1 MSYIVLAL
9 PRSRTAWLSRFL
21 TYGDWTCGH
30 EELRYMRS
38 VADVQACLARSR
50 HGSAET
56 AAMSGWRLLET
67 LSPATK
73 IVIIRRPV
81 GEVVDSLLA
90 IPGIAWDRSALTRLM
105 VAGDRKLDQIE
116 ARLPVMSVQFAELA
130 REDVCAAIFEHCLP
144 YAHDQDH
151 WRRLDRTNVQIDV
164 PALFAEMAASRRALE
179 NLTSS
184 ARRRMLFDL
193 TARAPIK
200 KDLAWQL

>member
-21 TYGDWTCGH
+21 TYGDWSCGH
-30 EELRYMRS
+30 EQLRHMRS
-38 VADVQACLARSR
+38 VADVQAYLARSR

-56 AAMSGWRLLET
+56 AAMSGWRLLEA

-81 GEVVDSLLA
+81 SDVVDSLVA
-90 IPGIAWDRSALTRLM
+90 ITGINWDRPALTRLM

-116 ARLPVMSVQFAELA
+116 ARLPVMSVPFAELA
-130 REDVCAAIFEHCLP
+130 REDVCAEIFEHCLP
-144 YAHDQDH
+144 YAHDHDY

-164 PALFAEMAASRRALE
+164 PALFAEMAASRSALE

-200 KDLAWQL
+200 KDLAWQR